1 MGKKGQN
8 CMLIIFLL
16 LFPPHLAKISWLT
29 KDGFSH
35 DEANDLA
42 RQGYYDEDGNWVY
55 YDVPLE
61 ESVQQPVEPVQPVPV
76 QPAQPQQPQF
86 KPQAPQQQQFRP
98 AAPAGQPAGQKV
110 NNAQAQAQAQAQAAQ
125 AAQAAKA
132 ASAGLF
138 KGLTSF
144 GSGVK
149 NEVKTQQAKSAGGQ
163 AGGGGGLFGGIM
175 KAAASVQPPTPQQP
189 PGVGQPQPKPKVK
202 QQDPRFPKPCTLNM
216 TPKQRWQW
224 AYRRIVQVIV
234 MLSC

>member
-35 DEANDLA
+35 DEAKDLA

-61 ESVQQPVEPVQPVPV
+61 ESVHQPVEPVQPVPV
-76 QPAQPQQPQF
+76 LPAQPQQPQF
-86 KPQAPQQQQFRP
+86 NQKPQAPQQQQFRP

-110 NNAQAQAQAQAQAAQ
+110 NNAQAQAQAAQ

-163 AGGGGGLFGGIM
+163 AGGGGLFGGIM
-175 KAAASVQPPTPQQP
+175 KAAASVQPPIPQQP
-189 PGVGQPQPKPKVK
+189 PVGPPKPKIK
-202 QQDPRFPKPCTLNM
+202 QQDPNFPKPCTLNM

>member
-1 MGKKGQN
+1 
-8 CMLIIFLL
+8 MLIIFLL

-35 DEANDLA
+35 DEAKDLA

-189 PGVGQPQPKPKVK
+189 PVGQPQPKPKVK